1 MSILIVSNIWNS
13 PTRTTEEV
21 WLLSNLDNYRKY
33 QKCFFGNVLISE
45 AVAWRCSV
53 KKILLEI
60 LKATVP
66 ESFLTK
72 LPATLSKKR
81 LWHKCFPVN
90 FAKFL
95 QNTAPV
101 AASVIS
107 FKLYSILLILY
118 KTIQDFM
125 TFFIHLYFLIVSK
138 ILHIQALNSDKL
150 RINNEK
156 YAEKSILVLSQ
167 KNRH

>member
-60 LKATVP
+60 LQNLQENNCARVFFNKVVGNFI
-66 ESFLTK
+66 EK
-72 LPATLSKKR
+72 ETLAQVFSCEFCEISTEHSSCGCFCNFFQTIQYFVNSKDKI
-81 LWHKCFPVN
+81 LWHS
-90 FAKFL
+90 L
-95 QNTAPV
+95 
-101 AASVIS
+101 
-107 FKLYSILLILY
+107 
-118 KTIQDFM
+118 
-125 TFFIHLYFLIVSK
+125 FIYIF
-138 ILHIQALNSDKL
+138 
-150 RINNEK
+150 
-156 YAEKSILVLSQ
+156 
-167 KNRH
+167 

>member
-21 WLLSNLDNYRKY
+21 WLWSNLDNYRKY

-95 QNTAPV
+95 QNTAPA

-107 FKLYSILLILY
+107 FKLYSILLIRRTRFYDILY
-118 KTIQDFM
+118 SFI
-125 TFFIHLYFLIVSK
+125 FFNCV
-138 ILHIQALNSDKL
+138 
-150 RINNEK
+150 
-156 YAEKSILVLSQ
+156 
-167 KNRH
+167 KNLTYSGTQLWQIEN